1 MTSAVAKMLC
11 LLWVL
16 FAPTVVYG
24 GDAKLAREVLA
35 EVNLARTAPQ
45 AYAGYLRT
53 FRRQFSGNS
62 FRIPGS
68 RTMVRTNEGVA
79 AVDEAIRFLSRQRPL
94 PPLSWSVGLAA
105 AAADLVAE
113 EGRSGAV
120 GHTGGRSG
128 SPRERI
134 ERHGAWRGQIGECI
148 FYGPG
153 SARFV
158 VMQLII
164 DDGVRGRGHRKSI
177 FNRPFRLA
185 GVTCGP
191 HSRFGDMCVID
202 FAAGFR

>member
-1 MTSAVAKMLC
+1 MTSAVVKTLC
-11 LLWVL
+11 LLWGL
-16 FAPTVVYG
+16 LATTAVYG
-24 GDAKLAREVLA
+24 GDAKLARNVLA
-35 EVNLARTAPQ
+35 EVNVARTAPQ
-45 AYAGYLRT
+45 DYAGYLRA
-53 FRRQFSGNS
+53 FRHQFEGKS
-62 FRIPGS
+62 FRLPGS
-68 RTMVRTNEGVA
+68 QTLVRTNEGVA

-94 PPLSWSVGLAA
+94 PPLSWSSGLAA

-120 GHTGGRSG
+120 GHTGSRSG

-134 ERHGAWRGQIGECI
+134 EGHGAWRGEIGECI

-164 DDGVRGRGHRKSI
+164 DDGERDRGHRRSI

-185 GVTCGP
+185 GAACGP
-191 HSRFGDMCVID
+191 HPRFGGMCVID